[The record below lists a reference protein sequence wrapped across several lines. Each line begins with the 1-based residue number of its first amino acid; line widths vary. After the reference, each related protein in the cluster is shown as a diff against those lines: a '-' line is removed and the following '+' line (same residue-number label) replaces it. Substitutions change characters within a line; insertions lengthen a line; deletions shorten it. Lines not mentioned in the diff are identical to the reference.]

1 MRHAT
6 LLLAALLTTT
16 TAQAQQSDLKTTPAT
31 VQAGSSVLLYPDEAS
46 DVFSPGVDL
55 AARGRLGGSGEALP
69 TLMFGF
75 EYRRGE
81 QARLYGVDVRLG
93 YRTTG
98 DYIFG
103 IEGGMKIRHADLAVL
118 SGQALRPVLGAYG
131 AVRVGRL
138 QLGPELTATV
148 WDEATVSAGLRVS
161 YVIGGSNQ

>member
-1 MRHAT
+1 MHRPAPFL

-16 TAQAQQSDLKTTPAT
+16 AAQAQQSDLKTIPAT
-31 VQAGSSVLLYPDEAS
+31 VQAGSSVLFYPSDAS

-55 AARGRLGGSGEALP
+55 ATRGRLGGSGELLP

-75 EYRRGE
+75 EYRPGG

-131 AVRVGRL
+131 AVRAGSL

-148 WDEATVSAGLRVS
+148 WDEATVSAGLRVG
-161 YVIGGSNQ
+161 YVIQ